1 MNRYISLLLTL
12 ILLTSMLSGCFF
24 ASGLQLDSQP
34 SVTLDTQVPTTNTQ
48 VPTTNAQVQITVPTI
63 PEETEYLR
71 DLIDLPKD
79 VQIMIVGEEKYNSD
93 AYQESLRSGKRSRT
107 VYGEFDGVY
116 VLFPIM
122 WATMA
127 PYVETVNG
135 LQFCYGSSRS
145 LHAYTKDGR
154 FTLTEAFEK
163 GILTAEQLQE
173 VYDNYY
179 YVKEQKQ

>member
-1 MNRYISLLLTL
+1 MKKYICLLVALALMATP
-12 ILLTSMLSGCFF
+12 LSGCVS
-24 ASGLQLDSQP
+24 AGALLLDSQP
-34 SVTLDTQVPTTNTQ
+34 PAKQDPQVPTKNTQ
-48 VPTTNAQVQITVPTI
+48 VSTTVPVTEPTTP
-63 PEETEYLR
+63 ETENKNLR
-71 DLIDLPKD
+71 DLIDLPQD

-116 VLFPIM
+116 VLFPSAF
-122 WATMA
+122 ATMG

-135 LQFCYGSSRS
+135 LQFCYTTGNT
-145 LHAYTKDGR
+145 LHAFTANGV
-154 FTLTEAFEK
+154 FTLAEAFET

-173 VYDNYY
+173 VYYNYY